1 MKETVRRALRTF
13 FQAAAGYAA
22 ANLAASAAGIAKGGR
37 AGGELFI
44 TFIASA
50 VACGIAA
57 VMNLPKKGSSGKNET
72 ENNETENND
81 G

>member
-13 FQAAAGYAA
+13 FQAAAGYVA
-22 ANLAASAAGIAKGGR
+22 ANLAASAAGIVKGGHA
-37 AGGELFI
+37 AGDVLV
-44 TFIASA
+44 TFVASA

-57 VMNLPKKGSSGKNET
+57 VMNLPKKGNGGNTET
-72 ENNETENND
+72 EKNETENND